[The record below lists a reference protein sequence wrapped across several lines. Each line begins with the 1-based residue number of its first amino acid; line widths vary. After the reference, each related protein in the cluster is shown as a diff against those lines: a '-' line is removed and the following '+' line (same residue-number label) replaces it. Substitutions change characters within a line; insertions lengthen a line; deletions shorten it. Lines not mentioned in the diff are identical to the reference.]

1 MPVVR
6 RAEVEWIGGLMDG
19 EGKIL
24 STTSGALPE
33 LDVTWMA
40 RVDEDQP
47 QTSPEELLAA
57 AHASCF
63 AMQFTSGLV
72 GSGWEP
78 EEMQVECAVSF
89 EVGMGVTQ
97 SALTARVTVDGL
109 TDQQIFEIA
118 QRAKIMC
125 PISRALTGIEIT
137 LDMPDLVLGTRTR
150 KEEGVSAR
158 VELATAARGTV

>member
-1 MPVVR
+1 MPVVH

-19 EGKIL
+19 EGKIV
-24 STTSGALPE
+24 STTSGTLPE
-33 LDVTWMA
+33 LDVTWAA
-40 RVDEDQP
+40 RVDDDVAQA
-47 QTSPEELLAA
+47 TPEELLAA

-89 EVGMGVTQ
+89 EVGMGITQ

-109 TDQQIFEIA
+109 TDQQIYEIA

-125 PISRALTGIEIT
+125 PISRALTGAELT
-137 LDMPDLVLGTRTR
+137 LDMPDLVLGDEDEEP
-150 KEEGVSAR
+150 EEGVSAD
-158 VELATAARGTV
+158 

>member
-1 MPVVR
+1 MPVVHK
-6 RAEVEWIGGLMDG
+6 AEVEWIGGLMDG
-19 EGKIL
+19 EGKIV
-24 STTSGALPE
+24 STTSGSLPE

-47 QTSPEELLAA
+47 QTTPEELLAA

-63 AMQFTSGLV
+63 AMQFTSGLI
-72 GSGWEP
+72 GAGWEP
-78 EEMQVECAVSF
+78 EELQVECAVSF

-109 TDQQIFEIA
+109 TDEQIYEIA

-125 PISRALTGIEIT
+125 PISRALAGVDVT
-137 LDMPDLVLGTRTR
+137 LELPDLVLDD
-150 KEEGVSAR
+150 EEEEAEAEGVQA
-158 VELATAARGTV
+158 E

>member
-1 MPVVR
+1 
-6 RAEVEWIGGLMDG
+6 MDG
-19 EGKIL
+19 EGKIV

-33 LDVTWMA
+33 LEVTWEA
-40 RVDEDQP
+40 RIDEDSP
-47 QTSPEELLAA
+47 KTSPEELLAA

-78 EEMQVECAVSF
+78 EEMQISCEVSF
-89 EVGMGVTQ
+89 EVGLGVTQ

-109 TDQQIFEIA
+109 TDDQIFEIA

-125 PISRALTGIEIT
+125 PISRALAGIDVT
-137 LDMPDLVLGTRTR
+137 LDLPDLVLSSDEDDDEDEDETS
-150 KEEGVSAR
+150 E
-158 VELATAARGTV
+158 

>member
-6 RAEVEWIGGLMDG
+6 GAEVEWIGGLMDG

-24 STTSGALPE
+24 STTSGAVPE

-47 QTSPEELLAA
+47 QTTPEELLAA

-63 AMQFTSGLV
+63 AMQLASGLV

-137 LDMPDLVLGTRTR
+137 LDLPDLVLDDEEEEA
-150 KEEGVSAR
+150 EEGV
-158 VELATAARGTV
+158 ATE

>member
-1 MPVVR
+1 MPVVH

-19 EGKIL
+19 EGKIV
-24 STTSGALPE
+24 SSTSGTLPE
-33 LDVTWMA
+33 LDVTWAA
-40 RVDEDQP
+40 RVDEDVP
-47 QTSPEELLAA
+47 QATPEELLAA

-109 TDQQIFEIA
+109 TDEQVYEIA

-125 PISRALTGIEIT
+125 PISRALAGIEIT
-137 LDMPDLVLGTRTR
+137 LDMPDLVLDED
-150 KEEGVSAR
+150 EEEAE
-158 VELATAARGTV
+158 VE

>member
-6 RAEVEWIGGLMDG
+6 KAEVEWVGGFMDG
-19 EGKIL
+19 EGKIV
-24 STTSGALPE
+24 STTSRALPE
-33 LDVTWMA
+33 LEVTWMA
-40 RVDEDQP
+40 RVDEEQP

-97 SALTARVTVDGL
+97 SQLTARVTVDGL
-109 TDQQIFEIA
+109 TDQQIYEIA

-125 PISRALTGIEIT
+125 PISRALTGIDIT
-137 LDMPDLVLGTRTR
+137 LDLPDLILDD
-150 KEEGVSAR
+150 EEEDDEV
-158 VELATAARGTV
+158 VETEVPTAD